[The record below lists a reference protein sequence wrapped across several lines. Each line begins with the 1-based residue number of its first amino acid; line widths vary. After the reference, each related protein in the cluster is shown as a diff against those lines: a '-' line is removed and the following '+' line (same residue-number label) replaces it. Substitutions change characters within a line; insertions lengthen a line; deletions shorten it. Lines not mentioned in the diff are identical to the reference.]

1 MPGLLELAVQE
12 PHGVRGIKI
21 KYLEIA
27 VQDFL
32 DGFFLFRGKGT
43 VTVEQGFFFKADSGV
58 TIFCRRELAVCP
70 SYEKVD
76 GYMEVIRD
84 TGKCRNIR
92 LNVVIFVFVN
102 GLLADTD
109 RISKRFLRNS
119 SSGAKKF

>member
-43 VTVEQGFFFKADSGV
+43 VTAEQGFFLKADSGV

-70 SYEKVD
+70 PYEKVD

>member
-1 MPGLLELAVQE
+1 M
-12 PHGVRGIKI
+12 
-21 KYLEIA
+21 
-27 VQDFL
+27 
-32 DGFFLFRGKGT
+32 
-43 VTVEQGFFFKADSGV
+43 VTAEEGFFFRTDPGV
-58 TIFCRRELAVCP
+58 AIFCRRKLAVRSP
-70 SYEKVD
+70 DEKVD